1 MTDEIQNEIPGIPVP
16 GEVIPG
22 QEPKQVENAEVQ
34 YTELEQQAIDQGWR
48 PKEEWDGDPGKWRDA
63 ATYID
68 RGELLGKLKNQ
79 SSELKEVKNMLSY
92 MSEHNKKVYESGYQ
106 KAIIDLKAARIAAMK
121 DDNFEAV
128 AAIEDEI
135 DKNKEALQEVRRQPT
150 LAAESKGVDKVL
162 EAQWKKQNQWYDNDP
177 AMKAW
182 AIGTALEYTKVNGR
196 VPDEEIYEFLSNKV
210 RKEFPH
216 KFKRAAAPSPEGEGR
231 QANSQK
237 GGSNKDASASF
248 KALLAEMPEEHAR
261 AARQM
266 VKSGLVTEEKYVE
279 DYAHIGGR

>member
-1 MTDEIQNEIPGIPVP
+1 MTDEIQEVVPGIEVP

-22 QEPKQVENAEVQ
+22 TPKVEDAVQ
-34 YTELEQQAIDQGWR
+34 YTEVEQQAMDQGWR

-63 ATYID
+63 VTYID

-79 SSELKEVKNMLSY
+79 SSELKEVKNMLAY

-150 LAAESKGVDKVL
+150 LAAANKGPDKVL
-162 EAQWKKQNQWYDNDP
+162 EAQWKKSNPWYENDT

-182 AIGTALEYTKVNGR
+182 ANGMALEYTRVNGQ
-196 VPDEEIYEFLSNKV
+196 VPDDEIYDFLSKQV

-216 KFKRAAAPSPEGEGR
+216 KFKRPAAPSPEGEGR

-237 GGSNKDASASF
+237 GSNSKDASVSF

>member
-1 MTDEIQNEIPGIPVP
+1 MAEIENDPGIKIEGEIVP
-16 GEVIPG
+16 GTE
-22 QEPKQVENAEVQ
+22 EQVENAEPQ
-34 YTELEQQAIDQGWR
+34 YTEIEQQAMDQGWR
-48 PKEEWDGDPGKWRDA
+48 PKDEWDGDPTKWRDA

-79 SSELKEVKNMLSY
+79 SSELKEVKNMLAY

-106 KAIIDLKAARIAAMK
+106 KAIVDLKAARIAAMK
-121 DDNFEAV
+121 DENFEAV

-135 DKNKEALQEVRRQPT
+135 DRNKDALQEVRRQATIANQP
-150 LAAESKGVDKVL
+150 KGIDKTL
-162 EAQWKKQNQWYDNDP
+162 EAQWKKQNPWYDNDTS
-177 AMKAW
+177 MKAW
-182 AIGTALEYTKVNGR
+182 ANGMALEYTRVNGQ
-196 VPDEEIYEFLSNKV
+196 VPEEEIYDFLTSKV

-237 GGSNKDASASF
+237 GGSSKDASTSF